1 MEIRDILRNL
11 REKSGLTQDQRA
23 GRVMVTRQAV
33 SRWETGET
41 QPGTDTLKLLSREF
55 GVTINTLLGS
65 PAKLVC
71 QCCGMPLDQD
81 DMVSRE
87 ADGSFNEDY
96 CKWCYSDG
104 SFAYDS
110 KDSLLD
116 FLVSHMPN
124 PENVPDEVRR
134 EQYDGYLSLLKHWK

>member
-11 REKSGLTQDQRA
+11 REKSGLTQDQLA
-23 GRVMVTRQAV
+23 ERVMVTRQAV

-104 SFAYDS
+104 SFAYKS

-134 EQYDGYLSLLKHWK
+134 EQYNGYLSQLKHWK